1 MHETWLKDWEYL
13 VTNHKMT
20 SSLIDGEFNGLKL
33 PKEVVDKIYKLNAEK
48 WY

>member
-13 VTNHKMT
+13 VTDHKMT
-20 SSLIDGEFNGLKL
+20 SNLIDGEFSGLKL
-33 PKEVVDKIYKLNAEK
+33 PKEVVDKIYKGNAEK

>member
-13 VTNHKMT
+13 VTDHKMT
-20 SSLIDGEFNGLKL
+20 SSLIDGEFSGLQL
-33 PKEVVDKIYKLNAEK
+33 PKEVVDKIYTENVKK